1 MTGKSKK
8 AKDSKSP
15 AKKNVSSNKK
25 TISMDKLKEFIRT
38 RGAEYLKDPNISSIG
53 VGFKQEN
60 GKRSDEIS
68 IQFTVETKAQPENV
82 GKLGSSLIPQTIE
95 IDGVKIPTDVIQRK
109 FKAEFRLIQEI
120 VSNNR
125 KSRQDPMMPGIS
137 VSNAKGTAGTIGC
150 LVYDKISG
158 VPYILSNWHVF
169 HGTNG
174 VVGDDIVQ
182 PGPYDDNRS
191 HLNKI
196 GRLVRSHLGQAG
208 DCAISSIDNREFNN
222 KIMELE
228 VSVEKLGEAELG
240 DKVIKSG
247 RTTGV
252 THGEVT
258 RIHTIAKIDYG
269 GAVGEKEIGGFEIGI
284 DPANPPENGEIS
296 MGGDSGSVWIFK
308 SGNGKPI
315 DVMAGLHFAGE
326 ASGNPTEYA
335 IACYPQSVFEKLEI
349 SLTRPSNLKIRESIG
364 FDNNFLSVK
373 IDYPTLSEENRQQTF
388 VLNGSEIIDYT
399 HFSLSLNKERKFPIW
414 VGWNVDGGQIKKIS
428 RSGIPFI
435 EDRRIPSEYQAGDE
449 LYRGNDLDRGHI
461 ARRADLIWGPLTEAK
476 KANKDSFYFTNI
488 TPQMDKFNQSAKGGI
503 WGKLEDAVFEEVDVD
518 DLRISI
524 FGGPVFHEDDQVYR
538 NVKIPR
544 EFWKVIMF
552 VENSILKAKGFLLT
566 QNLDQLEAFQL
577 EQFKV
582 YQVGLNE
589 IELRCEFEFD
599 SKIKD
604 ADSFG
609 NQLSLIKISR
619 SQRSPIYSLKEIDWT
634 S

>member
-8 AKDSKSP
+8 AKDSKSS

-60 GKRSDEIS
+60 GKRTDEIS

-82 GKLGSSLIPQTIE
+82 GKLGSSPIPQTIE
-95 IDGVKIPTDVIQRK
+95 IDGIEVPTDVLQRK
-109 FKAEFRLIQEI
+109 FKAEFNLIQEI
-120 VSNNR
+120 VSNDR
-125 KSRQDPMMPGIS
+125 KTRRDPMMPGIS
-137 VSNAKGTAGTIGC
+137 ISNARGTAGTIGC
-150 LVYDKISG
+150 LVYDKATGI
-158 VPYILSNWHVF
+158 PHILSNWHVF
-169 HGTNG
+169 HGANG

-208 DCAISSIDNREFNN
+208 DCAISSLEYREFNN
-222 KIMELE
+222 LIMELG

-247 RTTGV
+247 RTTGI

-269 GAVGEKEIGGFEIGI
+269 GSIGVKEIGGFEIGI
-284 DPANPPENGEIS
+284 DLANPPENGEIS
-296 MGGDSGSVWIFK
+296 MGGDSGSVWVFK
-308 SGNGKPI
+308 SGNGKPTDI
-315 DVMAGLHFAGE
+315 MAGLHFAGE

-364 FDNNFLSVK
+364 FDTNFLSVK
-373 IDYPTLSEENRQQTF
+373 IDYPTLSEDNRQQTF

-399 HFSLSLNKERKFPIW
+399 HFSLSLNKERRFPIW
-414 VGWNVDGGQIKKIS
+414 VGWNVDGGKLKKLS

-435 EDRRIPSEYQAGDE
+435 EDPQIPSEYQAGDQ
-449 LYRGNDLDRGHI
+449 LYKGNHLDRGHI
-461 ARRADLIWGPLTEAK
+461 ARRADLIWGPIDEAK

-503 WGKLEDAVFEEVDVD
+503 WGKLEDAVFEEVNVD
-518 DLRISI
+518 ELRISVL
-524 FGGPVFHEDDQVYR
+524 GGPVFHKDDQIYR
-538 NVKIPR
+538 DVKIPR
-544 EFWKVIMF
+544 EFWKVILF
-552 VENSILKAKGFLLT
+552 VESGNLRAKGFLLT
-566 QNLDQLEAFQL
+566 QDLDQIEVLQL
-577 EQFKV
+577 DEFNV
-582 YQVGLNE
+582 YQVSLLE
-589 IELRCEFEFD
+589 IENRCELSFD
-599 SKIKD
+599 PIVKS
-604 ADSFG
+604 ADSYG
-609 NQLSLIKISR
+609 NLMKLKKLAISERQPLSSIG
-619 SQRSPIYSLKEIDWT
+619 EIDWH
-634 S
+634 

>member
-1 MTGKSKK
+1 MTGKSKRV
-8 AKDSKSP
+8 KDSKSS

-25 TISMDKLKEFIRT
+25 TISMDKLKEFIRI

-53 VGFKQEN
+53 IGFKQEN
-60 GKRSDEIS
+60 GKRTDEIS
-68 IQFTVETKAQPENV
+68 IQFTVETKAQPENM
-82 GKLGSSLIPQTIE
+82 GKLGSTPIPQTIE

-137 VSNAKGTAGTIGC
+137 ISNAKGTAGTIGC

-158 VPYILSNWHVF
+158 SPYILSNWHVF

-196 GRLVRSHLGQAG
+196 GKLVRSHLGQAG
-208 DCAISSIDNREFNN
+208 DCAISSLENREFNN
-222 KIMELE
+222 KIMELGI
-228 VSVEKLGEAELG
+228 SVEKIGEAELG

-269 GAVGEKEIGGFEIGI
+269 GSAGEKEIGGFEIGI

-296 MGGDSGSVWIFK
+296 MGGDSGSVWVFK
-308 SGNGKPI
+308 LGNGKPT

-349 SLTRPSNLKIRESIG
+349 SLTRPSNLKVKKSIG
-364 FDNNFLSVK
+364 FDTDFLSVK
-373 IDYPTLSEENRQQTF
+373 IDYPNLSDGNRQQTF
-388 VLNGSEIIDYT
+388 ELNGSEIIDYT
-399 HFSLSLNKERKFPIW
+399 HFSLSLNKERRFPIW
-414 VGWNVDGGQIKKIS
+414 VGWNVDGSQIKKLS
-428 RSGIPFI
+428 RSGIHFI
-435 EDRRIPSEYQAGDE
+435 EDPRVPSEYQAGDE
-449 LYRGNDLDRGHI
+449 LYCGNDLDRGHI
-461 ARRADLIWGPLTEAK
+461 ARRADLIWGQIAEAT

-518 DLRISI
+518 DLKISI
-524 FGGPVFHEDDQVYR
+524 FGGPVFHENDQVYR

-544 EFWKVIMF
+544 EFWKVIIF

-577 EQFKV
+577 DEFKV
-582 YQVGLNE
+582 YQVGVSE
-589 IELRCEFEFD
+589 IESRCGFEFD
-599 SKIKD
+599 SNIK
-604 ADSFG
+604 ASDSFG
-609 NQLSLIKISR
+609 NGLRLKKISR
-619 SQRSPIYSLKEIDWT
+619 IERKAIASLKEIDWK
-634 S
+634 

>member
-1 MTGKSKK
+1 MTWKSKK
-8 AKDSKSP
+8 AKDSKSS

-25 TISMDKLKEFIRT
+25 TISMNKLKEFIRT

-60 GKRSDEIS
+60 GKRTDEIS

-82 GKLGSSLIPQTIE
+82 GKLGSTPIPKTIE
-95 IDGVKIPTDVIQRK
+95 IDGVEVPTDVIQRK
-109 FKAEFRLIQEI
+109 FKAEFKLIQEI

-125 KSRQDPMMPGIS
+125 KTRQDPMMPGIS
-137 VSNAKGTAGTIGC
+137 VSNVKGTAGTIGC
-150 LVYDKISG
+150 LVYDKTSG

-169 HGTNG
+169 HGANG
-174 VVGDDIVQ
+174 FVGDDIVQ

-196 GRLVRSHLGQAG
+196 GKLVRSHLGQAG
-208 DCAISSIDNREFNN
+208 DCAISSIENREFDN
-222 KIMELE
+222 KIMELG
-228 VSVEKLGEAELG
+228 VSVEEIGEAELG

-247 RTTGV
+247 RTTGI

-269 GAVGEKEIGGFEIGI
+269 GSVGEKEIGGFEIGI

-308 SGNGKPI
+308 SNNGKPT

-349 SLTRPSNLKIRESIG
+349 SLTRPSNLKVKKSIG

-373 IDYPTLSEENRQQTF
+373 IDYPTLSEDLRQQTF
-388 VLNGSEIIDYT
+388 MLNGSEIIDYT

-414 VGWNVDGGQIKKIS
+414 VGWNVDGGQLKKLS

-435 EDRRIPSEYQAGDE
+435 EDPQIPTEYQAGDQ
-449 LYRGNDLDRGHI
+449 LYKGNHLDRGHI
-461 ARRADLIWGPLTEAK
+461 ARRADLLWGPIAEAK
-476 KANKDSFYFTNI
+476 RANKDSFYFTNI

-518 DLRISI
+518 DLKISI
-524 FGGPVFHEDDQVYR
+524 FGGPIFHEDDQIYR

-544 EFWKVIMF
+544 EFWKVIIF
-552 VENSILKAKGFLLT
+552 VENNILKAKGFLLT
-566 QNLDQLEAFQL
+566 QNLDQIEAFHL
-577 EQFKV
+577 DEFKV
-582 YQVGLNE
+582 YQVGLLE
-589 IELRCEFEFD
+589 IENRCDFKFD
-599 SKIKD
+599 SKIKA
-604 ADSFG
+604 ADSYQIKLQVL
-609 NQLSLIKISR
+609 NLSRVNRI
-619 SQRSPIYSLKEIDWT
+619 PLKAASDIDWT
-634 S
+634 